1 MFMKLKALY
10 GVYYSA
16 CGNTRKVIETAAETL
31 QQYLHLPI
39 TYIDF
44 TLPAMRK
51 ETYVFPKDALVLFGS
66 SVYAGRLPNKM
77 LTFLQNHLQ
86 GNNTLALAILT
97 YGNRAYDQAVDEA
110 IQELHLHGFRVI
122 GAAAMS
128 CQHAFTEKLA
138 TSRPNEEDKEALR
151 QFLMQLVQTLLEND
165 LSKDTAV
172 LTRKMTTK
180 LSYYKP
186 LKEDGTPAHF
196 LKATPKTRLD
206 LCTKCGI
213 CATHCPMGAIS
224 FENFYEIIGT
234 CIKCQSCVQSC
245 LVKAKYFDDA
255 DFLSHVAMLEKNF
268 QKPKENTFWLANTL

>member
-1 MFMKLKALY
+1 MKLKALY

-77 LTFLQNHLQ
+77 LPFLQNHLQ
-86 GNNTLALAILT
+86 GDNTLALAILT
-97 YGNRAYDQAVDEA
+97 YGNRSYDQAVDEA

-138 TSRPNEEDKEALR
+138 TFRPNEEDKEALR
-151 QFLMQLVQTLLEND
+151 QFLMQLMHTLLEND
-165 LSKDTAV
+165 LSKDMAV
-172 LTRKMTTK
+172 LTTKMTTK
-180 LSYYKP
+180 RSIL
-186 LKEDGTPAHF
+186 
-196 LKATPKTRLD
+196 
-206 LCTKCGI
+206 
-213 CATHCPMGAIS
+213 
-224 FENFYEIIGT
+224 
-234 CIKCQSCVQSC
+234 
-245 LVKAKYFDDA
+245 
-255 DFLSHVAMLEKNF
+255 
-268 QKPKENTFWLANTL
+268 

>member
-97 YGNRAYDQAVDEA
+97 YGNRCLLY
-110 IQELHLHGFRVI
+110 
-122 GAAAMS
+122 
-128 CQHAFTEKLA
+128 
-138 TSRPNEEDKEALR
+138 TSR
-151 QFLMQLVQTLLEND
+151 
-165 LSKDTAV
+165 
-172 LTRKMTTK
+172 
-180 LSYYKP
+180 
-186 LKEDGTPAHF
+186 
-196 LKATPKTRLD
+196 
-206 LCTKCGI
+206 
-213 CATHCPMGAIS
+213 
-224 FENFYEIIGT
+224 
-234 CIKCQSCVQSC
+234 CV
-245 LVKAKYFDDA
+245 
-255 DFLSHVAMLEKNF
+255 
-268 QKPKENTFWLANTL
+268 